1 VWSALYQQSP
11 APDEGNFFK
20 TEWLKPCDIIPHAS
34 TLRVYGGSDYAV
46 TSDGGDWTVHVVL
59 GIDHL
64 NKMYLLDVWRRQT
77 TSDVWIDGLCDLVQK
92 YRPLEWGEET
102 GQIRSGVGPF
112 LEKRM
117 RERRLYVTRTQFASR
132 NDKSVRARSIQG
144 RMALDGL
151 FYPRVAPWVAD
162 FLNEVLSFPAAKYDD
177 QVDALSVVGQL
188 IDHMAVGY
196 AGKKVAIRPPNDG
209 YRSEARPKTIDAM
222 TL

>member
-1 VWSALYQQSP
+1 
-11 APDEGNFFK
+11 
-20 TEWLKPCDIIPHAS
+20 
-34 TLRVYGGSDYAV
+34 
-46 TSDGGDWTVHVVL
+46 
-59 GIDHL
+59 
-64 NKMYLLDVWRRQT
+64 
-77 TSDVWIDGLCDLVQK
+77 
-92 YRPLEWGEET
+92 
-102 GQIRSGVGPF
+102 
-112 LEKRM
+112 
-117 RERRLYVTRTQFASR
+117 
-132 NDKSVRARSIQG
+132 VRARSIQG